1 MVSRIALCLLC
12 LLPVATLN
20 AQMLTGIT
28 HKPDTSYT
36 SFSAYQKDK
45 RFHPEIRLVK
55 DFGYK
60 DVLVRKNIS
69 YCTAGSHH
77 LMMDVFMPAKIS
89 GKKIAVIIVHGG
101 GWRSGDRSQHYPLAE
116 SLAHLG
122 YICFTPEYRL
132 STEALFP
139 AAVYDIKSAVRW
151 VRANAAAYHVD
162 TARIVIA
169 GFSSGGELAAFAA
182 TTGDMPLFEGDECNI
197 GYGSHVNALIDIDG
211 TLSFVHPESG
221 EGVDSPKISA
231 ATYWF
236 GYSKKEDPELWKS
249 ASPLSYAGAHTPP
262 TLFLNSSVAR
272 MHAGRDDY
280 IRLLSRYHIYTEA
293 HCFSDAPHSF
303 PLYYPWFDPMVKY
316 IDGFLKRVF

>member
-1 MVSRIALCLLC
+1 MVFRIVLYLLC
-12 LLPVATLN
+12 WLPVEVSN
-20 AQMLTGIT
+20 AQLFKGIT

-36 SFSAYQKDK
+36 NSGAYRKDK
-45 RFHPEIRLVK
+45 RFYPEIRLVK

-60 DVLVRKNIS
+60 DILVKKNIN
-69 YCTAGSHH
+69 YCTVGSHH
-77 LMMDVFMPAKIS
+77 LMMDAFMPAKIS
-89 GKKIAVIIVHGG
+89 VKRIAVIMIHGG

-139 AAVYDIKSAVRW
+139 AAVYDIKSAIRW
-151 VRANAAAYHVD
+151 IRAHASTFHID
-162 TARIVIA
+162 TAKIVIA

-182 TTGDMPLFEGDECNI
+182 NTGDMPLFEGEGCAM
-197 GYGSHVNALIDIDG
+197 GYGTHVDALIDMDG
-211 TLSFVHPESG
+211 TLSFVHPQSG
-221 EGVDSPKISA
+221 EGVDSPKLSA

-236 GYSKKEDPELWKS
+236 GYSKSENPELWS
-249 ASPLSYAGAHTPP
+249 AASPLSYAGAHTPP

-272 MHAGRDDY
+272 MHAGRNDY
-280 IRLLSRYHIYTEA
+280 IELLTRYHIYTEV

-303 PLYYPWFDPMVKY
+303 PLYDPWFDPMVKY
-316 IDGFLKRVF
+316 IDGFLKKVF